1 MTYAH
6 APASPLAES
15 IHHAPPA
22 LLAPGEVT
30 FYISLD
36 RDLAWSSVR
45 KKVLAQCASFVKTME
60 AWAVEKQAREYFAHT
75 LNMQSWSDLR
85 RALRSLDEFER
96 AWFDAGYDLKR
107 VGNLVDDLYKDE
119 PVVTFLDLPLE
130 LDNPLDRRASLVK
143 QMRHA
148 LEMLSYN
155 PKQSWAT
162 CVQLKWLD
170 LQHTVLS
177 NVVGKMASTL
187 VGSHWDIPSSMVE
200 QRRDYLRETLKMA
213 PQAITKSCR
222 ELHSSLQEL
231 NLIQSKTHCWV
242 RASDAAPHVKHAA
255 LECSSP
261 RESGTFS
268 LGLALQF
275 LSPDSVLHMSCTE
288 PLKVNAVVARPLH
301 LGMLCRVGWFPKT
314 RITTDAVASL
324 PLSLVKHGWQA
335 LTT

>member
-1 MTYAH
+1 MTYTDAMATPLSETIH
-6 APASPLAES
+6 RPPNPSITPAEIS
-15 IHHAPPA
+15 
-22 LLAPGEVT
+22 
-30 FYISLD
+30 FYIPLE
-36 RDLAWSSVR
+36 RDLAWSAVR

-60 AWAVEKQAREYFAHT
+60 AWTVEKQAREYFSHT

-96 AWFDAGYDLKR
+96 DWYEAGYDLKR
-107 VGNLVDDLYKDE
+107 VNNLVDALYKDTS
-119 PVVTFLDLPLE
+119 VVTLLDLPSDLA
-130 LDNPLDRRASLVK
+130 NPLDRRATLVK
-143 QMRHA
+143 QMRHI

-177 NVVGKMASTL
+177 DVVGKMASTL
-187 VGSHWDIPSSMVE
+187 VGSHWDIPGSMVE
-200 QRRDYLRETLKMA
+200 QRRDYLRETLKMPA
-213 PQAITKSCR
+213 AAINKSCR

-231 NLIQSKTHCWV
+231 NLVNSKSQCWV
-242 RASDAAPHVKHAA
+242 RAGDAAPHVKHAA

-275 LSPDSVLHMSCTE
+275 LSQDSVLHMSCTE
-288 PLKVNAVVARPLH
+288 TLRVNAVVGRPLH

-314 RITTDAVASL
+314 RVTTDTLAGL
-324 PLSLVKHGWQA
+324 PAALVKPGWQA
-335 LTT
+335 LTI